1 MRCWALYI
9 LSLFVVILASVQAV
23 ANSTDNLLSQDFTDG
38 SWTGTNISTTH
49 GSDTIAGVHNQYV
62 ESTIT
67 TDLYGLYLS
76 ELSANVWFW
85 NNESQSVE
93 INQTIKDSNGKEYSN
108 TTTVNGSCATWNGCS
123 YGQTPVNQI
132 YITDNADTFDI
143 TARFSFT
150 VPNQP
155 NSHYGADLK
164 EPSLILWY
172 EPFQVDIKTTN
183 DVDLWVENFEMMYKD
198 DFKEDTFTFGIDPF
212 KEENKLPNDYYLFD
226 QDMYLFM
233 EESKEVIE
241 EEMLEEEI
249 IEEELIEEKNSL
261 EEPEKETQPVSSFV
275 SINKNGTIPLANL
288 LLPDDSFSIEVMVQS
303 QPLMLDT
310 VAYEPTILYPNQLN
324 LFDNR
329 DIYNDVTYK
338 ANDPL
343 TTFNTS
349 IEENQEQRYKLRQKL
364 ESMLWKN

>member
-9 LSLFVVILASVQAV
+9 LSLFVVTLASVQAS
-23 ANSTDNLLSQDFTDG
+23 AESTSNLLSQDFTDG
-38 SWTGTNISTTH
+38 SWTGTNLSSTH
-49 GSDTIAGVHNQYV
+49 GSGTIAGVHNQYV
-62 ESTIT
+62 ESTVT

-76 ELSANVWFW
+76 EVSASVWFW

-108 TTTVNGSCATWNGCS
+108 TTTVNGSCATWNGCN

-132 YITDNADTFDI
+132 YITDAADTYDI
-143 TARFSFT
+143 TSRFSFT
-150 VPNQP
+150 IPSQP

-172 EPFQVDIKTTN
+172 EPFKVDIETTD
-183 DVDLWVENFEMMYKD
+183 DVDLWIKNFEMKYED
-198 DFKEDTFTFGIDPF
+198 DFKDDTVIFGIDPF

-226 QDMYLFM
+226 KDMYLFM
-233 EESKEVIE
+233 EESEEILE
-241 EEMLEEEI
+241 EEM

-261 EEPEKETQPVSSFV
+261 DESPEESQTVSSFV
-275 SINKNGTIPLANL
+275 SINKEGTIPLANL
-288 LLPDDSFSIEVMVQS
+288 LLPDDSFSLEVMVTS

-343 TTFNTS
+343 TTFNIS
-349 IEENQEQRYKLRQKL
+349 IEENQEQRYKLQQKL
-364 ESMLWKN
+364 ESMVWKN